1 MTPLL
6 ELDRIRAFY
15 GGALILDG
23 VSLRIDAGETVG
35 LVGRN
40 GAGKTT
46 TLLAVYG
53 VPAIRSGHV
62 RIDGSILRGR
72 RKYEPATRGVALV
85 PQGRRVFSNLT
96 VEENLLLGIASG
108 RKGRWTV
115 PSVFDLFPN
124 LMAAAKRRGT
134 ALSGGEQQM
143 LAIGRALLGNPKVL
157 LLDEPSEGLAPVVID
172 QLVDA
177 LVRIRDEG
185 TALLLVEQN
194 IRMVQRLAARFVA
207 LSKGTVVAEG
217 SVDELATRRVQELIA
232 L

>member
-1 MTPLL
+1 VIHGGPLG
-6 ELDRIRAFY
+6 DQP
-15 GGALILDG
+15 
-23 VSLRIDAGETVG
+23 
-35 LVGRN
+35 VGRVSD
-40 GAGKTT
+40 T
-46 TLLAVYG
+46 
-53 VPAIRSGHV
+53 
-62 RIDGSILRGR
+62 
-72 RKYEPATRGVALV
+72 
-85 PQGRRVFSNLT
+85 
-96 VEENLLLGIASG
+96 
-108 RKGRWTV
+108 
-115 PSVFDLFPN
+115 
-124 LMAAAKRRGT
+124 
-134 ALSGGEQQM
+134 EQQM

-172 QLVDA
+172 QLVAA